1 MITITIRTENAA
13 FQAEQRAIE
22 VARILRTLADR
33 LLGGECLPENLRDA
47 NGNHVGNVVATGK
60 DRGL

>member
-1 MITITIRTENAA
+1 MITITIKPDNEA
-13 FQAEQRAIE
+13 FQGNRSIE
-22 VARILRTLADR
+22 IARILRELADR
-33 LLGGECLPENLRDA
+33 LLSFERLPENLRGV